1 MSGHSKWANIKHKKG
16 KADAERGKIF
26 TKIGREIAIA
36 VRDGGS
42 DPALN
47 GKLRDV
53 IAKAKASNM
62 PNENIKR
69 SIAKAAGELGNVN
82 YEEIQYE
89 GYAPGGVAVIV
100 STVTDNRN
108 RTASDIRHIFDKNGG
123 SLGTNGCVSYMFD
136 NVGMIVIE
144 RKPGMDEDEVMMAAL
159 DAGASDVEVLDD
171 SFEVT
176 TTVSDF
182 SAVRDNLEKAGYT
195 FLSASKCSTIWTT
208 CRTCITTAICPRKK
222 TRTNNPSTYA
232 KSCPFDRAA
241 FLSPHLDISA

>member
-42 DPALN
+42 DPAIN

-123 SLGTNGCVSYMFD
+123 SLGTNGCVSYMFS
-136 NVGMIVIE
+136 NKGYLVVE
-144 RKPGMDEDEVMMAAL
+144 RTIDLDEDTITEYAIE
-159 DAGASDVEVLDD
+159 AGADDVVVLDD
-171 SFEVT
+171 AYEIYT
-176 TTVSDF
+176 DPAAF
-182 SAVRDNLEKAGYT
+182 SNVRKFLEEKGVT
-195 FLSASKCSTIWTT
+195 FLEADVRMIPQNKVT
-208 CRTCITTAICPRKK
+208 
-222 TRTNNPSTYA
+222 
-232 KSCPFDRAA
+232 
-241 FLSPHLDISA
+241 LSPEHTQTFLKLLDKLEELDDVQDVYHNVELPDDEEEE

>member
-42 DPALN
+42 DPAIN

-108 RTASDIRHIFDKNGG
+108 RTASDVRHYFDKYGG
-123 SLGTNGCVSYMFD
+123 NMGAAGCVSWSFDRKGVIVIDNEDEDLDEEAVFESALEAGADDLEAEEGIFTVYTQPDDVAAVAEALSAKYRLLSAQVEMVPQNYITLTDEGDIKNMSKMLEMFD
-136 NVGMIVIE
+136 DNEDVQNVWHNWE
-144 RKPGMDEDEVMMAAL
+144 NEE
-159 DAGASDVEVLDD
+159 
-171 SFEVT
+171 
-176 TTVSDF
+176 
-182 SAVRDNLEKAGYT
+182 
-195 FLSASKCSTIWTT
+195 
-208 CRTCITTAICPRKK
+208 
-222 TRTNNPSTYA
+222 
-232 KSCPFDRAA
+232 
-241 FLSPHLDISA
+241 

>member
-1 MSGHSKWANIKHKKG
+1 MSGHSKWANIKHKNG

-36 VRDGGS
+36 VRDGGG
-42 DPALN
+42 DPAVN

-53 IAKAKASNM
+53 IAKAKANNM

-69 SIAKAAGELGNVN
+69 SIAKAAGELGSVN

-89 GYAPGGVAVIV
+89 GYAPGGMAVIV

-136 NVGMIVIE
+136 HVGMIVLE

-159 DAGASDVEVLDD
+159 DAGASDVEALED
-171 SFEVT
+171 SFEIT
-176 TTVSDF
+176 TTVNDF
-182 SAVRDNLEKAGYT
+182 SSVRENLEKAGYT
-195 FLSASKCSTIWTT
+195 FLSAELTMVPQTT
-208 CRTCITTAICPRKK
+208 NEITDPETVEKIRKM
-222 TRTNNPSTYA
+222 
-232 KSCPFDRAA
+232 
-241 FLSPHLDISA
+241 LDMLEDLDDVQDVYHNGELPEEDEEDD

>member
-16 KADAERGKIF
+16 KADAERGKVF

-42 DPALN
+42 DPAIN

-136 NVGMIVIE
+136 EKGQIIIDKE
-144 RKPGMDEDEVMMAAL
+144 ECDMDGDDLMMLAL
-159 DAGASDVEVLDD
+159 DAGAEDFSDADD
-171 SFEVT
+171 SFE
-176 TTVSDF
+176 
-182 SAVRDNLEKAGYT
+182 
-195 FLSASKCSTIWTT
+195 
-208 CRTCITTAICPRKK
+208 ITTAPEDFDAVHKALEEQNIPMASAEV
-222 TRTNNPSTYA
+222 TMIPQTYVTLTDEADITNIGRIL
-232 KSCPFDRAA
+232 D
-241 FLSPHLDISA
+241 FLDDDDDVQEVYHNWDE

>member
-42 DPALN
+42 DPAIN

-108 RTASDIRHIFDKNGG
+108 RTASDVRHYFDKYGG
-123 SLGTNGCVSYMFD
+123 NMGAAGCVSWSFDKKGVIVIDNEDEDLDEEAVFESALEAGADDLEAEEGIFTVYTQLDDVAAVAEALSAKYRLLSAQVEMVPQNYITLTDEGDIKNMSKMLEMFD
-136 NVGMIVIE
+136 DNEDVQNVWHNWE
-144 RKPGMDEDEVMMAAL
+144 NEE
-159 DAGASDVEVLDD
+159 
-171 SFEVT
+171 
-176 TTVSDF
+176 
-182 SAVRDNLEKAGYT
+182 
-195 FLSASKCSTIWTT
+195 
-208 CRTCITTAICPRKK
+208 
-222 TRTNNPSTYA
+222 
-232 KSCPFDRAA
+232 
-241 FLSPHLDISA
+241 

>member
-16 KADAERGKIF
+16 QG
-26 TKIGREIAIA
+26 GRRARQNLLRRSA
-36 VRDGGS
+36 VKSPSRCADGGS
-42 DPALN
+42 DPAIN

-182 SAVRDNLEKAGYT
+182 SAVRDNLEKSRLYLPERRADHD
-195 FLSASKCSTIWTT
+195 SADDQ
-208 CRTCITTAICPRKK
+208 R
-222 TRTNNPSTYA
+222 
-232 KSCPFDRAA
+232 D
-241 FLSPHLDISA
+241 H

>member
-42 DPALN
+42 DPAIN

-69 SIAKAAGELGNVN
+69 SIAKTAGELGNVN

-108 RTASDIRHIFDKNGG
+108 RTASDVRHYFDKYGG
-123 SLGTNGCVSYMFD
+123 NMGAAGCVSWSFDKKGVIVIDNEDEDLDEEVVFESALEAGADDLEAEEGIFTVYTQPDDVAAVAEALSAKYRLLSAQVEMVPQNYITLTDEGDIKNMSKMLEMFD
-136 NVGMIVIE
+136 DNEDVQNVWHNWE
-144 RKPGMDEDEVMMAAL
+144 NEE
-159 DAGASDVEVLDD
+159 
-171 SFEVT
+171 
-176 TTVSDF
+176 
-182 SAVRDNLEKAGYT
+182 
-195 FLSASKCSTIWTT
+195 
-208 CRTCITTAICPRKK
+208 
-222 TRTNNPSTYA
+222 
-232 KSCPFDRAA
+232 
-241 FLSPHLDISA
+241 

>member
-42 DPALN
+42 DPAIN

-108 RTASDIRHIFDKNGG
+108 RTASDVRHYFDKYGG
-123 SLGTNGCVSYMFD
+123 NMGAAGCVSWSFDKKGVIVIDNEDEDLDEEAVFESALEAGADDLEAEEGIFTVYTQPDDVAAVAEALSAKYRLLSAQVEMVPQNYITLTDEGDIKNMSKMLEMFD
-136 NVGMIVIE
+136 DNEDVQNVWHNWE
-144 RKPGMDEDEVMMAAL
+144 NEE
-159 DAGASDVEVLDD
+159 
-171 SFEVT
+171 
-176 TTVSDF
+176 
-182 SAVRDNLEKAGYT
+182 
-195 FLSASKCSTIWTT
+195 
-208 CRTCITTAICPRKK
+208 
-222 TRTNNPSTYA
+222 
-232 KSCPFDRAA
+232 
-241 FLSPHLDISA
+241 